1 MTANSWSET
10 DAAQSQGSTGVRYQY
25 ADDTSRVSDFDKDTG
40 TDERMEV
47 GGADRSDAWFQNG
60 KRTYDL
66 HQTLDTDAILAS
78 RKNSAKLDSMEI
90 AEREQRLAH
99 QAKVNSL
106 EIAEREQR
114 IRHADEANA
123 QALRHYEDQHTIRYA
138 TSTGFW
144 ADTVQEAFAEKVAD
158 KVCERIRS

>member
-1 MTANSWSET
+1 MPANSWSET
-10 DAAQSQGSTGVRYQY
+10 DAAQSQAGTGVRYQY

-47 GGADRSDAWFQNG
+47 TGADRSDAWFQNG

-66 HQTLDTDAILAS
+66 HQTLDTDSILSA
-78 RKNSAKLDSMEI
+78 RKNASKLDSMEL
-90 AEREQRLAH
+90 AEREQRMTH

-114 IRHADEANA
+114 IRHADETNA
-123 QALRHYEDQHTIRYA
+123 QQRRHYEDQHTIRYVA
-138 TSTGFW
+138 STGFW
-144 ADTVQEAFAEKVAD
+144 ADTVQEAFAEKVAE
-158 KVCERIRS
+158 KVCEKMNG